1 MVSPGGR
8 GVLARSFPAL
18 YNPPSAD
25 HPRNRAMT
33 DESLLSNEFPVPDRM
48 KAWVLGG
55 PEELFLTDKPVPQP
69 AAAEVLVRIDA
80 VAICATDLEILRH
93 GVPAMVE
100 GGLPFNKN
108 FTIGH
113 EYMGTVV
120 KLGPAVDEYRI
131 GDRVTVE
138 VHAGCGRCER
148 CRQGMYTSCL
158 NYGDV
163 AKGHRANGFTTD
175 GGFAEYAVNHV
186 NTLVHVPDDMTDEEA
201 TLVVTAGTSMYGL
214 DVLGGLVAGEGV
226 VVTGPGPIGLLGVA
240 VAKALGAD
248 PVILT
253 GTRDT
258 RLDLGRKLGAD
269 HVINAR
275 REDPVAAVRRITKGR
290 GVHFVV
296 ECSGAPEALNEA
308 AQMVNRGG
316 RICMAAFP
324 QDPVPV
330 DLAHLV
336 RNNIY
341 VFGIRGEGQSATHRA
356 MALMKQKRFN
366 ARLIHTHTFPLDEL
380 PTALKYARERID
392 DAIKVVVKARL

>member
-1 MVSPGGR
+1 
-8 GVLARSFPAL
+8 
-18 YNPPSAD
+18 
-25 HPRNRAMT
+25 MT
-33 DESLLSNEFPVPDRM
+33 DQPPLSNEFPIPDRM

-55 PEELFLTDKPVPQP
+55 PDEMFLVDKPVPQP

-214 DVLGGLVAGEGV
+214 DVLGGLIAGEGV

-253 GTRDT
+253 GTRDA
-258 RLDLGRKLGAD
+258 RLELGKKLGAD

-275 REDPVAAVRRITKGR
+275 REDPVAAVRRITAGR
-290 GVHFVV
+290 GRAVRRRMLGRAR
-296 ECSGAPEALNEA
+296 GA
-308 AQMVNRGG
+308 QRGG
-316 RICMAAFP
+316 ADGQPRRPDLPGRFPAGPGAGRPSLSRAQQHLCLRDSRRGPERHSSGDGADEAEAVRCPADPHPHLPARRAADRP
-324 QDPVPV
+324 Q
-330 DLAHLV
+330 
-336 RNNIY
+336 
-341 VFGIRGEGQSATHRA
+341 IRPRANRRCDQGRGQSWAVSCVDTGRRRA
-356 MALMKQKRFN
+356 YLR
-366 ARLIHTHTFPLDEL
+366 PLRM
-380 PTALKYARERID
+380 P
-392 DAIKVVVKARL
+392 

>member
-1 MVSPGGR
+1 MASETR
-8 GVLARSFPAL
+8 
-18 YNPPSAD
+18 
-25 HPRNRAMT
+25 
-33 DESLLSNEFPVPDRM
+33 LSNEFPIPATM

-55 PEELFLTDKPVPQP
+55 PEELFLVDKPVPQP
-69 AAAEVLVRIDA
+69 GPAEVLVRIDA

-93 GVPAMVE
+93 GVPALVE
-100 GGLPFNKN
+100 GGLPFNEN

-120 KLGPAVDEYRI
+120 RRGSAVDEFQP

-175 GGFAEYAVNHV
+175 GGFAEYAVNNI
-186 NTLVHVPDDMTDEEA
+186 NTLVHVPDGMSDAEA
-201 TLVVTAGTSMYGL
+201 TLVVTAGTAMYGL

-253 GTRDT
+253 GTRDS
-258 RLDLGRKLGAD
+258 RLELGKTLGAD
-269 HVINAR
+269 HVVNAR
-275 REDPVAAVRRITKGR
+275 REDPVAAVRRITGGK

-316 RICMAAFP
+316 RICLAAFP
-324 QDPVPV
+324 HERVPV
-330 DLAHLV
+330 DIAHLV

-341 VFGIRGEGQSATHRA
+341 VHGIRGEGRSATHRA
-356 MALMKQKRFN
+356 MALMKQKRFD
-366 ARLIHTHTFPLDEL
+366 ARLIHTHTFPLAEL
-380 PTALKYARERID
+380 PTALRYARERID
-392 DAIKVVVKARL
+392 DAIKVVVTASA

>member
-1 MVSPGGR
+1 M
-8 GVLARSFPAL
+8 
-18 YNPPSAD
+18 AD
-25 HPRNRAMT
+25 QSRLN
-33 DESLLSNEFPVPDRM
+33 NEYPVPERM

-55 PEELFLTDKPVPQP
+55 PGEIMPVEKPVPKP
-69 AAAEVLVRIDA
+69 GAAEVLVRIDA
-80 VAICATDLEILRH
+80 VAICATDLEIMRH
-93 GVPAMVE
+93 GLPAMVD
-100 GGLPFNKN
+100 GGLPFHKN

-120 KLGPAVDEYRI
+120 SLGPAVDEYSI

-138 VHAGCGRCER
+138 VHAGCGRCAR
-148 CRQGMYTSCL
+148 CRQGMYTACL
-158 NYGDV
+158 NYGDL

-175 GGFAEYAVNHV
+175 GGFAQYAINNV
-186 NTLVHVPDDMTDEEA
+186 NTLVHVPHDMSDEEA

-214 DVLGGLVAGEGV
+214 DVLGGLIAGEGV

-253 GTRDT
+253 GTRDA
-258 RLDLGRKLGAD
+258 RLALGKKLGAD
-269 HVINAR
+269 HAINAR
-275 REDPVAAVRRITKGR
+275 QEDAVAAVKRITQGKG
-290 GVHFVV
+290 VQFVV

-308 AQMVNRGG
+308 AQMVDRGG
-316 RICMAAFP
+316 RICLAAFP
-324 QDPVPV
+324 HEKVPV
-330 DLAHLV
+330 DLAYLV

-341 VFGIRGEGQSATHRA
+341 VYGIRGEGQSATHRA
-356 MALMKQKRFN
+356 MALMKQKRFD

-392 DAIKVVVKARL
+392 DAIKVVVKNQA

>member
-1 MVSPGGR
+1 M
-8 GVLARSFPAL
+8 
-18 YNPPSAD
+18 AD
-25 HPRNRAMT
+25 HAR
-33 DESLLSNEFPVPDRM
+33 LSNEYPIPERM

-55 PEELFLTDKPVPQP
+55 PGEILPTQKPVPQP
-69 AAAEVLVRIDA
+69 GAAEVLVRIDA
-80 VAICATDLEILRH
+80 VAICATDLEIMAH
-93 GVPAMVE
+93 GLPAMVD

-120 KLGPAVDEYRI
+120 KLGPSVDEYSV

-138 VHAGCGRCER
+138 VHAGCGRCAR

-158 NYGDV
+158 NYGDL

-175 GGFAEYAVNHV
+175 GGFAEYAVNNI

-214 DVLGGLVAGEGV
+214 DVLGGLIAGEGV

-253 GTRDT
+253 GTRER
-258 RLDLGRKLGAD
+258 RLELGKKLGAD
-269 HVINAR
+269 HVVNAR
-275 REDPVAAVRRITKGR
+275 EEDAVAAVRRLTGGKG
-290 GVHFVV
+290 VQFVV
-296 ECSGAPEALNEA
+296 ECSGAPNALDEA
-308 AQMVNRGG
+308 ARMVDRGG
-316 RICMAAFP
+316 RICLAAFP
-324 QDPVPV
+324 HEKVPV

-341 VFGIRGEGQSATHRA
+341 VYGIRGEGQSATHRA
-356 MALMKQKRFN
+356 MALMEQKRFD

-380 PTALKYARERID
+380 LTALRYARERID
-392 DAIKVVVKARL
+392 GAIKVVVKNQA